1 MRILGTQY
9 AKMGLLDKS
18 RELLDQALVLVSK
31 QQNDEAYEI
40 KGGIY
45 GSLLVLMDNNKELDK
60 RLLLPKSH

>member
-1 MRILGTQY
+1 
-9 AKMGLLDKS
+9 MGLLDKS

>member
-1 MRILGTQY
+1 
-9 AKMGLLDKS
+9 MGLLDKS

-45 GSLLVLMDNNKELDK
+45 ASLLVLMDNNKELDK
-60 RLLLPKSH
+60 KIIVAQKPSIVI